1 MANESRLYG
10 IPASPGF
17 GIGQVFTY
25 RKNQPVI
32 KKQKVENAGREIA
45 RFRNALNNA
54 RLEIA
59 ELRDM
64 IAGRLGRDEAELWTA
79 QLMML
84 EDETVIES
92 TVEKISGK
100 GQDAASA
107 FQETIGQVAETI
119 ESSSN
124 QYLKERVADIRDIS
138 WRVIKHIQSGDPSA
152 LHTLPKNSVVIAHDL
167 SAADTAMMS
176 TRNIA
181 GFITEVGGK
190 TSHTAIVARSLEIP
204 AVLGVKG
211 ILQQPSPGE
220 TIIVDGT
227 RGVIIVNPLPGT
239 LESYQHEQKEYQKHL
254 SELKRLKKNKPVTLD
269 GREIELAANIE
280 LPEEISSVKSHGAKG
295 IGLFR
300 TEFLFLT
307 SSQLPGEEEQ
317 FGIYKRVAE
326 KIAPDPVIIRT
337 FDLGGDKINGYGF
350 SPEANPFM
358 GWRAI
363 RFCLDRT
370 DIFKAQLRA
379 ILRASVFGSVK
390 IMLPMICCLEE
401 IVQTKAILASICREL
416 DEKKIHY
423 DKNFQLGIM
432 IETPAA
438 ALTSNILASEVDFF
452 SIGSND
458 LTQYTLAV
466 DRVNEK
472 VAKLYDPFNP
482 AVLKLI
488 KQVIDSGHQA
498 GIWVGMCGEM
508 CADPLAVPLLLG
520 LGLDE
525 FSMNAVSVPEVKR
538 MILDLKME
546 ECRIIAEKAM
556 GSKTGVDARNLLSE
570 FVLRIFPDLA
580 LSCSLERS

>member
-1 MANESRLYG
+1 MANETRLYG
-10 IPASPGF
+10 IPVSPGF
-17 GIGQVFTY
+17 GIGQAFIY
-25 RKNQPVI
+25 RKNLPVL
-32 KKQKVENAGREIA
+32 KRQTVDNANQEIA
-45 RFRNALNNA
+45 RFHNALSNA

-84 EDETVIES
+84 EDVTVIQA
-92 TVEKISGK
+92 TADRIREKK
-100 GQDAASA
+100 QDAASA

-138 WRVIKHIQSGDPSA
+138 WRVIKHIQSGNPSV
-152 LHTLPKNSVVIAHDL
+152 LHKLSRNSVVVSHDL
-167 SAADTAMMS
+167 SAADTALMS
-176 TRNIA
+176 ARNIA

-204 AVLGVKG
+204 AVVG
-211 ILQQPSPGE
+211 IKDALQQPLPGSMV
-220 TIIVDGT
+220 IVDGT
-227 RGVIIVNPLPGT
+227 RGVVILDPLPQT
-239 LESYQHEQKEYQKHL
+239 LESYQQEQKEYQKHISDL
-254 SELKRLKKNKPVTLD
+254 RRLRKSKPVTLD
-269 GREIELAANIE
+269 GRRIELSANIE
-280 LPEEISSVKSHGAKG
+280 LPEEIPSVKSHGAKG

-300 TEFLFLT
+300 TEYLFLT
-307 SSQLPGEEEQ
+307 SSQLPDEEQ
-317 FGIYKRVAE
+317 QFAIYRQVAE

-337 FDLGGDKINGYGF
+337 FDLGGDKINGHGF
-350 SPEANPFM
+350 SPEANPFL

-363 RFCLDRT
+363 RFCLDRPE
-370 DIFKAQLRA
+370 IFRAQLRA
-379 ILRASVFGSVK
+379 ILRASAFGSVR

-401 IVQTKAILASICREL
+401 VTQTKAILDSIRLEL
-416 DEKKIHY
+416 DDKKIAY
-423 DKNFQLGIM
+423 DRNCQLGVM

-438 ALTSNILASEVDFF
+438 ALTSDILAPEVDFF

-488 KQVIDSGHQA
+488 KQVIESGHRS
-498 GIWVGMCGEM
+498 GIWVGLCGEM

-538 MILDLKME
+538 MILKLRLEDCQKVAGRAME
-546 ECRIIAEKAM
+546 AKSALQ
-556 GSKTGVDARNLLSE
+556 ARTVLSE
-570 FVLRIFPDLA
+570 FVLDIFPDLA
-580 LSCSLERS
+580 LSCALE

>member
-1 MANESRLYG
+1 MANETRLYG
-10 IPASPGF
+10 IPVSPGF
-17 GIGQVFTY
+17 GIGQAFIY
-25 RKNQPVI
+25 RKNLPVL
-32 KKQKVENAGREIA
+32 KRRMVDNANKEIA
-45 RFRNALNNA
+45 RFHNALSNA

-84 EDETVIES
+84 EDVTVIQA
-92 TVEKISGK
+92 TADRIREKK
-100 GQDAASA
+100 QDAASA
-107 FQETIGQVAETI
+107 FQETISQVAETI

-138 WRVIKHIQSGDPSA
+138 WRVIKHIQSGNPSV
-152 LHTLPKNSVVIAHDL
+152 LHKLSRNSVVVSHDL
-167 SAADTAMMS
+167 SAADTALMS
-176 TRNIA
+176 ARNIA

-204 AVLGVKG
+204 AVVG
-211 ILQQPSPGE
+211 IKDALQQPLPGAMV
-220 TIIVDGT
+220 IVDGT
-227 RGVIIVNPLPGT
+227 RGVVILDPLPQT
-239 LESYQHEQKEYQKHL
+239 LESYQQEQKEYQKHI
-254 SELKRLKKNKPVTLD
+254 SDLKRLRKSKPVTLD
-269 GREIELAANIE
+269 GRRIELSANIE
-280 LPEEISSVKSHGAKG
+280 LPEEIPSVKSHGAKG

-300 TEFLFLT
+300 TEYLFLT
-307 SSQLPGEEEQ
+307 SSQLPDEEQ
-317 FGIYKRVAE
+317 QFAIYKQVAE

-337 FDLGGDKINGYGF
+337 FDLGGDKINGHGF
-350 SPEANPFM
+350 SPEANPFL

-363 RFCLDRT
+363 RFCLDRPE
-370 DIFKAQLRA
+370 IFRAQLRA
-379 ILRASVFGSVK
+379 ILRASAFGSVR

-401 IVQTKAILASICREL
+401 VTQTKVILDSIRLEL
-416 DEKKIHY
+416 DEKKIAY
-423 DKNFQLGIM
+423 DRNCQLGVM

-438 ALTSNILASEVDFF
+438 ALTSDILAPEVDFF

-488 KQVIDSGHQA
+488 KQVIESGHRS
-498 GIWVGMCGEM
+498 GIWVGLCGEM

-538 MILDLKME
+538 MILKLRLEDCQKVAGRAME
-546 ECRIIAEKAM
+546 AKSALQ
-556 GSKTGVDARNLLSE
+556 ARTVLSE
-570 FVLRIFPDLA
+570 FVLNIFPDLA
-580 LSCSLERS
+580 LSCALERS

>member
-1 MANESRLYG
+1 MANETRLYG

-17 GIGQVFTY
+17 GIGKTFVY
-25 RKNQPVI
+25 RKNQPVL
-32 KKQKVENAGREIA
+32 KRQKVDNTGNEIA

-54 RLEIA
+54 RLEIS

-64 IAGRLGRDEAELWTA
+64 IAGRLGREEAELWTA

-84 EDETVIES
+84 EDETVIEA
-92 TVEKISGK
+92 TTAKIKEK
-100 GQDAASA
+100 GQDAGSA
-107 FQETIGQVAETI
+107 FQETINQVAESI

-138 WRVIKHIQSGDPSA
+138 WRVVKHIQSGDPST
-152 LHTLPKNSVVIAHDL
+152 LQSLPKNSVVISHDL
-167 SAADTAMMS
+167 SAADTAIMS

-211 ILQQPSPGE
+211 IFQEQVPGK
-220 TIIVDGT
+220 TVVVDGT
-227 RGVIIVNPLPGT
+227 RGVVIFDPLPET
-239 LESYQHEQKEYQKHL
+239 LESYQHELKEYQKHL
-254 SELKRLKKNKPVTLD
+254 SELKRLRKSKPVTLD
-269 GREIELAANIE
+269 GRQIELSANIE
-280 LPEEISSVKSHGAKG
+280 LPEEISSVRAHGAKG

-307 SSQLPGEEEQ
+307 SSQLPDEEEQ
-317 FGIYKRVAE
+317 FRIYKQVAE
-326 KIAPDPVIIRT
+326 KQNPDPVIIRT

-350 SPEANPFM
+350 SPEANPFL

-363 RFCLDRT
+363 RFCLDRPE
-370 DIFKAQLRA
+370 IFKAQLRA
-379 ILRASVFGSVK
+379 ILRASAFGSVK
-390 IMLPMICCLEE
+390 IMLPMICCLDE
-401 IVQTKAILASICREL
+401 ITRTKEILASIRQEL
-416 DEKKIHY
+416 DQKKIPY
-423 DKNFQLGIM
+423 DRNLQLGVM

-438 ALTSNILASEVDFF
+438 ALTSDTLAKEVDFF

-472 VAKLYDPFNP
+472 VAKMYDPFNP

-488 KQVIDSGHQA
+488 RQVIDSGHQA

-508 CADPLAVPLLLG
+508 CADPLAVPFLLG

-538 MILDLKME
+538 MILKLRLDD
-546 ECRIIAEKAM
+546 C
-556 GSKTGVDARNLLSE
+556 RNLSAKVMEARSSLEARSILSDY
-570 FVLRIFPDLA
+570 VLHLFPDMA
-580 LSCSLERS
+580 LSCSLEPS

>member
-1 MANESRLYG
+1 MANETRLYG
-10 IPASPGF
+10 IPVSPGF
-17 GIGQVFTY
+17 GIGQAFIY
-25 RKNQPVI
+25 RKNLPVL
-32 KKQKVENAGREIA
+32 KQQTVDSANKEIA
-45 RFRNALNNA
+45 RFHNALSNA

-84 EDETVIES
+84 EDVTVIEA
-92 TVEKISGK
+92 TAGRIREKK
-100 GQDAASA
+100 QDAASA
-107 FQETIGQVAETI
+107 FQETISQVAETI

-138 WRVIKHIQSGDPSA
+138 WRVIKHIQSGDPSV
-152 LHTLPKNSVVIAHDL
+152 LHKLPRNSVVVSHDL
-167 SAADTAMMS
+167 SAADTALMS
-176 TRNIA
+176 ARNIS

-204 AVLGVKG
+204 AVVGIKGV
-211 ILQQPSPGE
+211 LQQPLPG
-220 TIIVDGT
+220 TMIIVDGT
-227 RGVIIVNPLPGT
+227 RGVVILDPLPQT
-239 LESYQHEQKEYQKHL
+239 LESYQQELKEYQKHI
-254 SELKRLKKNKPVTLD
+254 SDLKRLRKSKSVTLD
-269 GREIELAANIE
+269 GHRIELSANIE
-280 LPEEISSVKSHGAKG
+280 LPEEIPSVKSHGAKG

-300 TEFLFLT
+300 TEYLFLT
-307 SSQLPGEEEQ
+307 SSQLPDEEEQ
-317 FGIYKRVAE
+317 FNIYKKVAE

-337 FDLGGDKINGYGF
+337 FDLGGDKINGHGF
-350 SPEANPFM
+350 SPEANPFL

-363 RFCLDRT
+363 RFCLDRPE
-370 DIFKAQLRA
+370 IFRAQLRA
-379 ILRASVFGSVK
+379 ILRASSFGSVK

-401 IVQTKAILASICREL
+401 ITQTKSILDSIRREL
-416 DEKKIHY
+416 DEKRIAY
-423 DKNFQLGIM
+423 DRNCQLGIM

-438 ALTSNILASEVDFF
+438 ALTSDILAKEVDFF

-488 KQVIDSGHQA
+488 KQTIDSGHRS
-498 GIWVGMCGEM
+498 GIWVGLCGEM

-538 MILDLKME
+538 MILKLRLEDCRKVAVEAME
-546 ECRIIAEKAM
+546 AKSALEARTIL
-556 GSKTGVDARNLLSE
+556 SK
-570 FVLRIFPDLA
+570 FVLNVFPDLA
-580 LSCSLERS
+580 LSCALE

>member
-1 MANESRLYG
+1 MANETRLYG

-17 GIGQVFTY
+17 GIGQAFSY
-25 RKNQPVI
+25 RKNQPVL
-32 KKQKVENAGREIA
+32 KRQKVDNAGKEIS
-45 RFRNALNNA
+45 RFHNALHNA
-54 RLEIA
+54 KLEIS

-84 EDETVIES
+84 EDETVIDS
-92 TVEKISGK
+92 TVGKIKEK

-152 LHTLPKNSVVIAHDL
+152 LQSLPKNSVVVSHDL

-176 TRNIA
+176 ARNIA

-204 AVLGVKG
+204 AVLGIKG
-211 ILQQPSPGE
+211 ILQQTAQGSM
-220 TIIVDGT
+220 IIVDGT
-227 RGVIIVNPLPGT
+227 RGVVIFDPLPET
-239 LESYQHEQKEYQKHL
+239 VETYQQELKEYQRHV
-254 SELKRLKKNKPVTLD
+254 SELKRLRKTKPVTLD
-269 GREIELAANIE
+269 GRQIELSANIE

-307 SSQLPGEEEQ
+307 SSQLPDEEAQ
-317 FGIYKRVAE
+317 FRIYKQVAE
-326 KIAPDPVIIRT
+326 KQNPDPVIIRT
-337 FDLGGDKINGYGF
+337 FDLGGDKINGHGF
-350 SPEANPFM
+350 SPEANPFL

-363 RFCLDRT
+363 RFCLDRP

-379 ILRASVFGSVK
+379 ILRASAFGSVR

-401 IVQTKAILASICREL
+401 IIQTKSLLASIRREL
-416 DEKKIHY
+416 DEKQIAY
-423 DKNFQLGIM
+423 DRECQLGVM

-438 ALTSNILASEVDFF
+438 ALTSDILAAEVDFF

-472 VAKLYDPFNP
+472 VARLYDPFNP

-488 KQVIDSGHQA
+488 RQVIDSGHRG

-538 MILDLKME
+538 MVLKLRMD
-546 ECRIIAEKAM
+546 ECRNLAEQAM
-556 GSKTGVDARNLLSE
+556 EAKSAMEVRAILSDY
-570 FVLRIFPDLA
+570 VLKLFPDLA